1 MNHNAEA
8 IIMIMRPPETTVQL
22 VVNAVNGVGSIP
34 GVGSMSP
41 RLIPVELSGTVL
53 CNFFDAR
60 GVPTR
65 SSVPVYL
72 PGKTAIGI
80 SQHPTQS
87 PPHVSAPPK
96 LPAAAQPATVPSPAV
111 TVGLPFQAQA
121 APSQPVVQHPSPA
134 QTTSTQE
141 HSKSDDE
148 ATNDPS
154 LEREL
159 ILAKVSQIRSATRLH
174 EEQAGI
180 EIERERLAVNKES
193 THTREVAEAFQLNSM
208 MRRELLATQSAYREE
223 AQRMLQSMDFASRRV
238 LEMAELVAER
248 LKDPRFAPMPLPP
261 PPPPDYVSIF
271 GSIAQRALDI
281 YMSAQWKAR
290 KRRKHQSLEWDQLED
305 LATELLKAK
314 QAQTPPSPQLAKSAA
329 LDEEDEDDEED
340 DNAGDEGDD
349 TDLLLRRILSS
360 KVEVESEAEN
370 KTPPPPLDPKAN
382 RELDEFL
389 KSDTALEL
397 LDKLAANRNKKPS
410 R

>member
-41 RLIPVELSGTVL
+41 RLIPAELSGTVL

-72 PGKTAIGI
+72 PGKIAIGI

-96 LPAAAQPATVPSPAV
+96 LPAAAQPAAVPGPAV

-121 APSQPVVQHPSPA
+121 APNKPVVQYSPPT

-159 ILAKVSQIRSATRLH
+159 TLAKVSQIRSATLQH

-180 EIERERLAVNKES
+180 EIERERLAVTKES

-261 PPPPDYVSIF
+261 PPPPDYVAIF

-281 YMSAQWKAR
+281 YMSAQWKTR
-290 KRRKHQSLEWDQLED
+290 KRRKHQSID
-305 LATELLKAK
+305 
-314 QAQTPPSPQLAKSAA
+314 
-329 LDEEDEDDEED
+329 
-340 DNAGDEGDD
+340 
-349 TDLLLRRILSS
+349 
-360 KVEVESEAEN
+360 
-370 KTPPPPLDPKAN
+370 
-382 RELDEFL
+382 
-389 KSDTALEL
+389 
-397 LDKLAANRNKKPS
+397 
-410 R
+410 